1 MAIIEDKKVKVIE
14 DEPVEP
20 TIIKSIS
27 FSKEPIRKYEKDGVN
42 KTLNGY
48 NTKLIDILLDISYM
62 LDGELNG
69 AKLIAEMEPD
79 TVLYSK
85 NLDLNEDIYGTVTGV
100 KNPVIT
106 VTEEEINQAKY
117 TVQQYEYL
125 LRLIN
130 LLRFGAIKVENTENN
145 TLSE

>member
-48 NTKLIDILLDISYM
+48 NTKLIDILLDIGYM
-62 LDGELNG
+62 LDGELEG

-145 TLSE
+145 PLNE

>member
-145 TLSE
+145 PLSE